1 MMFQKITIYTDGS
14 CLGNPGPGGWAAI
27 ILDQDEKKTTS
38 LHGKNYQTTNNR
50 MEIKALIEAIK
61 HLKNSAVNF
70 KLLQLEVYSDSN
82 LLVQTLTKGWKRKK
96 NLDLWNE
103 LDQLK
108 NGIKINFHWV
118 KAHALNRYNNEVD
131 LMALKEAKQAQKQ
144 VEKNPDLIEENP
156 QKKLF

>member
-1 MMFQKITIYTDGS
+1 
-14 CLGNPGPGGWAAI
+14 
-27 ILDQDEKKTTS
+27 
-38 LHGKNYQTTNNR
+38 
-50 MEIKALIEAIK
+50 
-61 HLKNSAVNF
+61 
-70 KLLQLEVYSDSN
+70 LQLEVYSDSN

-108 NGIKINFHWV
+108 NGIKINYHWV